1 MSKPIVLQLQNTASP
16 VRWRELER
24 FTDRGEAVQAGRD
37 YLAAW
42 GDGRIARVVR
52 EVVSVEVLWGGVA
65 R

>member
-1 MSKPIVLQLQNTASP
+1 MSKPYILQLQNTASP
-16 VRWRELER
+16 VRWSELER
-24 FTDRGEAVQAGRD
+24 FSDRAEAVTAGKE

-52 EVVSVEVLWGGVA
+52 EVVSVEVLWGGIA

>member
-1 MSKPIVLQLQNTASP
+1 MSKPIVLQVQNTTSP

-24 FTDRGEAVQAGRD
+24 FDDRAEAVAAGKE

-52 EVVSVEVLWGGVA
+52 EVVSLEVLWGGVA

>member
-1 MSKPIVLQLQNTASP
+1 MSKPYILQLQNTTSP

-24 FTDRGEAVQAGRD
+24 FSDRAEAVQAGRD

-52 EVVSVEVLWGGVA
+52 EVVSVEILWGGIA

>member
-1 MSKPIVLQLQNTASP
+1 MSKPYVLQLQNTTSP
-16 VRWRELER
+16 VRWREVDR
-24 FTDRGEAVQAGRD
+24 FTDRVEAVTAGKA

-52 EVVSVEVLWGGVA
+52 EVVSVEVLWGGIA